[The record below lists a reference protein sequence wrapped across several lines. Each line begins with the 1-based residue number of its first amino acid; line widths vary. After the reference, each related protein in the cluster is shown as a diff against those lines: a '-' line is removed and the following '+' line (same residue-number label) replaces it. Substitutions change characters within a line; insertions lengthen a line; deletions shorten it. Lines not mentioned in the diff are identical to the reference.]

1 MICLSRDYLLFEL
14 ESGERVPFSAET
26 ITVQLVEAPPGG
38 PFDAEFLQQAI
49 KAVFHYFQTE
59 LDRESV
65 TVAEF
70 SGAME
75 RVLRGFLRGETQ
87 PAETLADRPVA
98 ESDLRRLLD
107 EANHTELLFFPRL
120 RDELRA
126 QLRAQPR
133 LLRFRGLRG
142 CVKQLAGARRWS
154 PRCQDLHDRIVEYLR
169 ACAAADSAGKD
180 CALMVE

>member
-1 MICLSRDYLLFEL
+1 MILLSSDYLLFEL
-14 ESGERVPFSAET
+14 ESGERIPFSAET
-26 ITVQLVEAPPGG
+26 ISVELTSGEG
-38 PFDAEFLQQAI
+38 SPFDSDFLEHAI
-49 KAVFHYFQTE
+49 KAVFHYFQNE
-59 LDRESV
+59 LGRESV
-65 TVAEF
+65 KVSEF

-75 RVLRGFLRGETQ
+75 RVLRGFLRDGAQ

-98 ESDLRRLLD
+98 EADLRRLLD
-107 EANHTELLFFPRL
+107 EADQTELLFFPRL
-120 RDELRA
+120 RNELRA
-126 QLRAQPR
+126 QLRVQPR

-169 ACAAADSAGKD
+169 ACAAADSAGRA

>member
-1 MICLSRDYLLFEL
+1 MIFLSRDYLLFEL

-26 ITVQLVEAPPGG
+26 ITVQLVEGQES
-38 PFDAEFLQQAI
+38 PFDADFLEQAI
-49 KAVFHYFQTE
+49 KAVFHYFQNE
-59 LDRESV
+59 LGRESV
-65 TVAEF
+65 KVSEF

-75 RVLRGFLRGETQ
+75 RVLRGFLRGGAQ

-98 ESDLRRLLD
+98 EADLRRLLD
-107 EANHTELLFFPRL
+107 EADQTELLFFPRL

-126 QLRAQPR
+126 QLRAQPK

-142 CVKQLAGARRWS
+142 CVKQLAGVRRWS

-169 ACAAADSAGKD
+169 ACAAVDSAGRD
-180 CALMVE
+180 CALVVE